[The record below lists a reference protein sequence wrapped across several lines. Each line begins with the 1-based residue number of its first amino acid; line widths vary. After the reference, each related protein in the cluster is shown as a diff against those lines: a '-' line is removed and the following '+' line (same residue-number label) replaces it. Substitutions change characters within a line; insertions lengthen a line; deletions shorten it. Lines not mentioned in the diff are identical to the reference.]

1 MGYCNLVG
9 KIKYIIFNKNINSF
23 SFQKNVMSP
32 SFSQPLLLWLLK
44 HTKLSK
50 QSLPSFTATKHHHR
64 HGFTVV
70 NLPLSSPFILTISL
84 SSQAQPIGVEP
95 MTTII
100 GNDAQQQSHHWWP
113 PIFLLSLSI
122 YIYIFF
128 FLSDCSLFCFC
139 FFFFFFLD
147 IYQQFTLW
155 LSKRNNI

>member
-9 KIKYIIFNKNINSF
+9 KIKYIIFIKNINSF

-122 YIYIFF
+122 FFYF

-139 FFFFFFLD
+139 FFFFLFGYIST
-147 IYQQFTLW
+147 IYFVIKQ
-155 LSKRNNI
+155 KE

>member
-1 MGYCNLVG
+1 MLLKRSTLSLSKKHLV
-9 KIKYIIFNKNINSF
+9 SF
-23 SFQKNVMSP
+23 FLSTSVSLTPQMHRA
-32 SFSQPLLLWLLK
+32 LWL
-44 HTKLSK
+44 KLSK

-100 GNDAQQQSHHWWP
+100 GNGAQQQSHHWWP

-122 YIYIFF
+122 FFYF

-139 FFFFFFLD
+139 FFFSFW
-147 IYQQFTLW
+147 IYI
-155 LSKRNNI
+155 NNLLCD

>member
-9 KIKYIIFNKNINSF
+9 KIKYIIFIKNINSF
-23 SFQKNVMSP
+23 SFQKNIMSP
-32 SFSQPLLLWLLK
+32 SFSQSLLLWLLK

-95 MTTII
+95 MTTTI
-100 GNDAQQQSHHWWP
+100 GNGAQQQSHHWWP

-122 YIYIFF
+122 FF
-128 FLSDCSLFCFC
+128 YSIAPFLVFA
-139 FFFFFFLD
+139 FFFFSFW
-147 IYQQFTLW
+147 IYI
-155 LSKRNNI
+155 NNLLCD

>member
-9 KIKYIIFNKNINSF
+9 KIKYIIFIKNINSF
-23 SFQKNVMSP
+23 SFQKNVMSL

-70 NLPLSSPFILTISL
+70 NFPLSSPFILTISL

-100 GNDAQQQSHHWWP
+100 GNGAQQQSHHWWP

-122 YIYIFF
+122 FFYF

-139 FFFFFFLD
+139 FFFSFLD

-155 LSKRNNI
+155 LSKMNNI